1 MIKSNPIPQAGDP
14 QTGEQLQLQRFSQ
27 RIERSGSHFGLHSP
41 EIQHWEDTPP
51 TLPPTPA
58 PGKFGFEGHRLT
70 SGSSR
75 RLMEIETSLVRD
87 SHKVYPG

>member
-1 MIKSNPIPQAGDP
+1 M
-14 QTGEQLQLQRFSQ
+14 
-27 RIERSGSHFGLHSP
+27 ERSEFHFGLHSP

-51 TLPPTPA
+51 S
-58 PGKFGFEGHRLT
+58 GEFGFEGHRLT